1 MHIIYLMCER
11 RNNLDICFRRISRG
25 KLSTANQ
32 DTQEIVNRTIEIFE
46 NFHGPNLKRE
56 GVVKG
61 LVGKITEGNPGYN
74 KKIVIKIVRLNTF
87 ARSFR
92 NIFKNSKL

>member
-1 MHIIYLMCER
+1 MCVR
-11 RNNLDICFRRISRG
+11 RNNLDIHFRRITRG
-25 KLSTANQ
+25 KLSAANEEIQ
-32 DTQEIVNRTIEIFE
+32 DNVRRIIEIFE

-61 LVGKITEGNPGYN
+61 LVGKIMEENPGYN
-74 KKIVIKIVRLNTF
+74 EKIVFKIVRLNTF

-92 NIFKNSKL
+92 NIFKIVSSDEYLS